1 MGGEEKKKQPTNLLK
16 ANIPWIRSQIF
27 AANVVCLLLFLVSFW
42 VLPINTAGLKA
53 PADRLVFTFRWL
65 FVSSLSILFALFGVL
80 KVRGTSNAVD
90 PINGGSENLTEVPN
104 RILRNTVEQYFL
116 HMAGL
121 LMLAT
126 ILEPSSLKA
135 IPILVG
141 LFLLGRFTFWF
152 GYTRSPFN
160 RSFGFMTTLVPTLV
174 MYGYCVYR
182 LITDKLLIP

>member
-1 MGGEEKKKQPTNLLK
+1 MGGEEKKKQPTHLLK
-16 ANIPWIRSQIF
+16 ANMPWIRSQIF
-27 AANVVCLLLFLVSFW
+27 AANITSLLLFLVFFW
-42 VLPINTAGLKA
+42 ILPINTAGLKA
-53 PADRLVFTFRWL
+53 LADRLVFTFRWL

-116 HMAGL
+116 HMTGL